1 MNKLGLQD
9 KMRKFWKKN
18 GGCYLFLIPA
28 FIGFFVFSV
37 YPVVYSLF
45 LSFTDSNGARFTEI
59 GLFNYWQIFSDDLL
73 NGWATISNSFWLTF
87 RYALM
92 CIPIGLTL
100 SFFLALLLNSA
111 VKGIKFFRILYYL
124 LVLIPGLAMS
134 IIYADMFDYPGGII
148 NQIVVSLGGKAV
160 PFFEDPGIIMPWYM
174 VAGFFGLGGNMIMWL
189 AALANVPKQ
198 LIEAAKIDGA
208 RGIRV
213 LFSVIIPMCTPI
225 IFYNLI
231 NSVITSLQ
239 IFDTYASLGVGPE
252 ESMYFIVILIY
263 RVGFESYQMGFACA
277 VAWMLFVVIALLTL
291 VMFKTQKWVVYL
303 DEES

>member
-59 GLFNYWQIFSDDLL
+59 GLFNYRQIFSDDLL

-124 LVLIPGLAMS
+124 PVLIPGLAMS